1 MTFNIHNQQAGVI
14 NNVGR
19 DQHISGGQRGQVSVG
34 QARDAVQDLRD
45 GLAATALAQAP
56 AAEAGALVDELEADL
71 AEPEPDRFRVAG
83 ALERLTRLL
92 TATGSLVT
100 AGAVLVGPL
109 QTLATWLG
117 TLGQPV
123 LGLLPMLA

>member
-1 MTFNIHNQQAGVI
+1 MTFNINSQQAGVI

-19 DQHISGGQRGQVSVG
+19 DQHISGGQQGQLSVA
-34 QARDAVQDLRD
+34 QARDAVQELRH
-45 GLAATALAQAP
+45 GLTATALEQAS
-56 AAEAGALVDELEADL
+56 ATEAGALVDELEADL
-71 AEPEPDRFRVAG
+71 AAPEPDRSRVAG
-83 ALERLTRLL
+83 TLERLTRLL

-109 QTLATWLG
+109 QAIATWLG
-117 TLGQPV
+117 TLGEPV

>member
-1 MTFNIHNQQAGVI
+1 MTFHINSQQAGVI

-19 DQHISGGQRGQVSVG
+19 DQHITGGQQGQISVG

-45 GLAATALAQAP
+45 GLAATHLEQAP
-56 AAEAGALVDELEADL
+56 ATEAGALVDRLEADL
-71 AEPEPDRFRVAG
+71 AEPEPDRSRVAG
-83 ALERLTRLL
+83 TLERLTRLL
-92 TATGSLVT
+92 TATGSLVA